1 METQDNELSAMKN
14 PFNHTEENARQIA
27 NQMFTFI
34 NPNKKPY
41 LEEQEV
47 LEILKMA
54 YNGMNLQKEINI
66 DDISSFI
73 GYHGGTKLVGK
84 ISYEEF
90 EAMVVRLLSFSEPN
104 RNSLNLRKEENE
116 NIKQNLKT
124 YLNKAVGKEAVEN
137 ELKAAMN
144 LFVQYD
150 VNKSGYLEEEE
161 VPQILIDTYMTMGV
175 DYQPTDIDVE
185 NYINLMDLDG
195 DGKISRTEYE
205 IFMLKALEKRG
216 IHIDNMDDL
225 NDY

>member
-1 METQDNELSAMKN
+1 M
-14 PFNHTEENARQIA
+14 
-27 NQMFTFI
+27 
-34 NPNKKPY
+34 
-41 LEEQEV
+41 
-47 LEILKMA
+47 
-54 YNGMNLQKEINI
+54 
-66 DDISSFI
+66 
-73 GYHGGTKLVGK
+73 
-84 ISYEEF
+84 
-90 EAMVVRLLSFSEPN
+90 
-104 RNSLNLRKEENE
+104 EENE